1 MRIIAHRGN
10 RHGPDKN
17 TENTTY
23 SIEKSLD
30 TGFDVEFDIRYV
42 DGDFYLGHDQPK
54 ELIDDII
61 LDNWAQLGGLYAH
74 CKTVKTLQYFIS
86 EGYNMSGIIPFFHD
100 TDECVLIDG
109 DVIWIHPESIEAVDY
124 TNVKNTIFVLP
135 NLDSS
140 ENYPNVRKALQYC
153 YGVCTDYAV
162 PLEESLRQ

>member
-30 TGFDVEFDIRYV
+30 MGFDVEFDLRYV
-42 DGDFYLGHDQPK
+42 DGYFYLGHDEPK
-54 ELIDDII
+54 ELVDDII
-61 LDNWAQLGGLYAH
+61 FDNWSKMGNLYVH
-74 CKTVKTLQYFIS
+74 CKTVTTLQHFIS
-86 EGYNMSGIIPFFHD
+86 RGYLKTGAIPFFHD

-109 DVIWIHPESIEAVDY
+109 DVLWVHPESIEAVDY
-124 TNVKNTIFVLP
+124 GNVGNTIFVLP
-135 NLDSS
+135 NLDGS

-153 YGVCTDYAV
+153 YGVCTDYAI
-162 PLEESLRQ
+162 PLRESLEQ